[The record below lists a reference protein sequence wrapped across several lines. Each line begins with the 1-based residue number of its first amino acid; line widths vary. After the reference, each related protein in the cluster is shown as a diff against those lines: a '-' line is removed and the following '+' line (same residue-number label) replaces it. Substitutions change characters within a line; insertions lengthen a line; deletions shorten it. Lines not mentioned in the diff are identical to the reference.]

1 MLPHQPSAL
10 GSLSDKLTI
19 ETPEQMPLEFTVAG
33 IGSRFLALAIDSLI
47 QAGIGIGVLII
58 LGTLGWTTRN
68 LGWRGEGLWLLAALG
83 LCAFLL
89 MFGYFAIFEILW
101 NGQTPGKRV
110 VGIRAVKETGRPLT
124 PSETVGRNLLRI
136 VDQLPV
142 FYAVGMLVALLNAKN
157 QRLGDFI
164 AGSVVVRESS
174 MKEIKPIWHTS
185 QSVAEAPAGGVRV
198 STAAL
203 SIEELTLIDAFLH
216 RRYDLAP
223 DVRSRMAGEILVRV
237 QPKIVADALAR
248 LPTES
253 LLEAL
258 AYERRSSGSYS

>member
-1 MLPHQPSAL
+1 MLPHEPNAL
-10 GSLSDKLTI
+10 SSLSDKLTI
-19 ETPEQMPLEFTVAG
+19 ETPEQMPLEFAVAG
-33 IGSRFLALAIDSLI
+33 IGSRFLAVAVDSLI
-47 QAGIGIGVLII
+47 QVGIGLGVLILLGI
-58 LGTLGWTTRN
+58 LGVTSRWMGLRN
-68 LGWRGEGLWLLAALG
+68 AGVWLMAALG
-83 LCAFLL
+83 FCVFAL
-89 MFGYFAIFEILW
+89 MFGYFAIFEIIW

-124 PSETVGRNLLRI
+124 PSESIGRNLLRI
-136 VDQLPV
+136 VDQLPA
-142 FYAVGMLVALLNAKN
+142 FYAIGMLVALLNAKN
-157 QRLGDFI
+157 KRLGDFI

-174 MKEIKPIWHTS
+174 MKEIKPIWHTA

-203 SIEELTLIDAFLH
+203 SIEELALIDAFLH

-237 QPKIVADALAR
+237 QPKIVADALVR
-248 LPTES
+248 LSTES

-258 AYERRSSGSYS
+258 AYERRSS

>member
-19 ETPEQMPLEFTVAG
+19 ETPEQMPLEFTTAG
-33 IGSRFLALAIDSLI
+33 IGSRFLALALDTVI
-47 QAGIGIGVLII
+47 QIGIGAATFII
-58 LGTLGWTTRN
+58 LALVGVTGES
-68 LGWRGEGLWLLAALG
+68 LGWRGERLWLLAALG
-83 LCAFLL
+83 FSGFLL

-110 VGIRAVKETGRPLT
+110 VGIRVVKETGRPLT

-203 SIEELTLIDAFLH
+203 SIEELALIDAFLH

-248 LPTES
+248 LSTES